1 MDSKSTIDKQWE
13 INSKKHLAIRY
24 TVSKILV
31 SHIQVSYEKRSVE
44 IPWYHGPLKRDS
56 VNSNDRRYIED
67 QIWGHPSKTGSA
79 QPRGGR
85 GRRNPNIYS
94 YFLRNSN
101 HTQRRGRS
109 ENANFD
115 RASLMDSPKGAFIK
129 DVRPKLRFLDP
140 PPFPFGLHPFHR
152 RTSVFFISYW
162 MRSPHTH
169 VYSLKRRVRRC

>member
-1 MDSKSTIDKQWE
+1 M
-13 INSKKHLAIRY
+13 
-24 TVSKILV
+24 
-31 SHIQVSYEKRSVE
+31 
-44 IPWYHGPLKRDS
+44 
-56 VNSNDRRYIED
+56 NSNDRRYIED

-129 DVRPKLRFLDP
+129 DVRPTAGKPDKNGRRGGGGVEGLGRPKLKKLYHLI
-140 PPFPFGLHPFHR
+140 FPCF
-152 RTSVFFISYW
+152 
-162 MRSPHTH
+162 
-169 VYSLKRRVRRC
+169 C